1 MKRGIQLAL
10 TLSIV
15 VLGYFVFDSINSKIQ
30 FEKELKKRKEAVT
43 ERLKDIRTAQIAYK
57 NINGEYANDF
67 DVLINFVKTGKMP
80 IIKLVGDADDSLQ
93 VAQGLVIRDTTYVNL
108 MDTLFPARLTQNR
121 IRAFYLDSIAYVPFS
136 GGERFMLDA
145 GEIEKNKVKVKVFE
159 AFASY
164 KQMLK
169 ELETENHSIKLNEGL
184 RVGSMTE
191 PSTSGNWE

>member
-1 MKRGIQLAL
+1 MKLGIQLAL
-10 TLSIV
+10 SFAILI
-15 VLGYFVFDSINSKIQ
+15 LGYFVFDSINSKIQ
-30 FEKELKKRKEAVT
+30 FEKELKKRKETVT

-57 NINGEYANDF
+57 NLNGEYANDF
-67 DVLINFVKTGKMP
+67 DVLINFVRTGQMP
-80 IIKLVGDADDSLQ
+80 IIKLIGDAEDSLQ

-108 MDTLFPARLTQNR
+108 MDTLFPERLNQNR
-121 IRAFYLDSIAYVPFS
+121 IRAFHLDSLPVIPFS
-136 GGERFMLDA
+136 GGERFALDA

-164 KQMLK
+164 KQILK
-169 ELETENHSIKLNEGL
+169 DLETENHSVKLNEGL